1 MFTFTKAEISWRDC
15 EFADAMGSLLQRQ
28 PDLISLADF
37 LAAHSDRGVSHI
49 SYEVSDLT
57 HHLTK

>member
-49 SYEVSDLT
+49 SF
-57 HHLTK
+57 